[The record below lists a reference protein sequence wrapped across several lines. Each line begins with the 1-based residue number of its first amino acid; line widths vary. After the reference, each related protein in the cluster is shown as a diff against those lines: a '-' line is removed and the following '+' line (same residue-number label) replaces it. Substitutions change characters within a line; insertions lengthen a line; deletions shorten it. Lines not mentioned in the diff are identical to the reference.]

1 MNYQNP
7 LLSFKEKCEER
18 NKEKDIQ
25 AIYDITQG
33 LWIDKNGKPVIQ
45 EFLNQNNSIE
55 CQTIV
60 TETRESTDRSE
71 KANLTTNDFNT
82 KSETIGATLI
92 TKTRESIDKSES
104 SNSNN

>member
-1 MNYQNP
+1 MNYKNP
-7 LLSFKEKCEER
+7 LLFFREKCEES

-25 AIYDITQG
+25 AIYDIPKG
-33 LWIDKNGKPVIQ
+33 LWLDEDGKPVIQ
-45 EFLNQNNSIE
+45 ELLNQNNSIE
-55 CQTIV
+55 CQTII

-71 KANLTTNDFNT
+71 KANLTTNNFST
-82 KSETIGATLI
+82 KSEKIGATLI